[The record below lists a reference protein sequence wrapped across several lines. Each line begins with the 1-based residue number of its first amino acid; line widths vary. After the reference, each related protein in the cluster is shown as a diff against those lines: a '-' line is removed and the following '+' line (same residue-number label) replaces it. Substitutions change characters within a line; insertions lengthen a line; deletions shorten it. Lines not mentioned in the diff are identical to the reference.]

1 MSNAHVCRV
10 PATGP
15 DVFNKFRLGLLVAV
29 VAAGMAF
36 SSPVAASNLATWP
49 GPRPDAFALPTIDRS
64 IASLVDAIEDVVVVH
79 FFATWCEPCRAE
91 LVALDTFARANP
103 DSRLRILVISV
114 GEPETRVRRF
124 FASLPVAFPVLLDSE
139 SATART
145 WGVTAFPTT
154 FVLAPGLSPA
164 LKAEGEL
171 DWSAA
176 AIRDALARLASKPE
190 TR

>member
-1 MSNAHVCRV
+1 MSIAHVCRV

-49 GPRPDAFALPTIDRS
+49 GPRPGTFALATIDRS
-64 IASLVDAIEDVVVVH
+64 IASLADAVEDVVVVH

-91 LVALDTFARANP
+91 LVALDAYARANP
-103 DSRLRILVISV
+103 DARLRILVISV
-114 GEPETRVRRF
+114 GEPEARVRRF
-124 FASLPVAFPVLLDSE
+124 FASLPVAFPVLLDPDSTVGR
-139 SATART
+139 A

-154 FVLAPGLSPA
+154 FVLAPGLAPA

-176 AIRDALARLASKPE
+176 AIRDALARLALKPE

>member
-1 MSNAHVCRV
+1 MVA
-10 PATGP
+10 G
-15 DVFNKFRLGLLVAV
+15 LVALWCPI
-29 VAAGMAF
+29 A
-36 SSPVAASNLATWP
+36 AASSLTPWAGPSPTPFTLTRLDGTTVSLGEVRDAT
-49 GPRPDAFALPTIDRS
+49 
-64 IASLVDAIEDVVVVH
+64 VVVH

-91 LVALDTFARANP
+91 LVALDAYARTRA

-124 FASLPVAFPVLLDSE
+124 FASLPVAFPVLLDAE
-139 SATART
+139 SATARA

-154 FVLAPGLSPA
+154 FVLAPGLAPA

-176 AIRDALARLASKPE
+176 AIRDALARLTPKPE